1 MQRNYPSQRTLIQ
14 SIKRFTRTHSGSGFV
29 ISEDGLVVTNA
40 HVVASSIGEDN
51 PVMITLTDGRR
62 FSGKVREMEKGKG
75 KREKGA
81 TVWGSHLT
89 SQ

>member
-1 MQRNYPSQRTLIQ
+1 M
-14 SIKRFTRTHSGSGFV
+14 

-62 FSGKVREMEKGKG
+62 FSGKVREKGKG
-75 KREKGA
+75 ESEKERGVVA
-81 TVWGSHLT
+81 PI
-89 SQ
+89 